1 MKFAASAGWFSKGY
15 PDIVEL
21 VKNSGFSAFENLG
34 WKGLD
39 LEITGELL
47 REYGITNTALFFATE
62 DSESNKLATWRHG
75 MVYEDAK
82 PHVMKAIRETVVAAK
97 KLGTPNIVVITGDE
111 RSDVSREVQFEN
123 CAETLRAAAEIAESE
138 GVTICVEPLNRLVDH
153 KGYFLNTSKDGF
165 DLIRAVDSPAVR
177 LLFDVYHQQITEG
190 NVIRNMTE
198 NIDLIGHIHVAD
210 NPGRN
215 EPGTGEI
222 NYRNVFTALKN
233 ANYDKYVAFECGATV
248 PFEDLIKN
256 MHSLIDEFDC

>member
-1 MKFAASAGWFSKGY
+1 MKFAASAGWYPCGY
-15 PDIVEL
+15 PDIVKI
-21 VKNSGFSAFENLG
+21 VRDSGFNAFENLG
-34 WKGLD
+34 WMGVDLD
-39 LEITGELL
+39 LIGGLL
-47 REYGITNTALFFATE
+47 REYDVTNTCLFFATE

-82 PHVMKAIRETVVAAK
+82 PHVLKAIRETVVAAK

-123 CAETLRAAAEIAESE
+123 CAETLKAAAEIAESE

-165 DLIRAVDSPAVR
+165 DLIRSVDSPAVR

-190 NVIRNMTE
+190 NVIRNLTE

-222 NYRNVFTALKN
+222 NYRNVFSALKN
-233 ANYDKYVAFECGATV
+233 ANYDKYVAFECGSTV
-248 PFEDLIKN
+248 PFDDLIKN
-256 MHSLIDEFDC
+256 MHSLIDEFEF